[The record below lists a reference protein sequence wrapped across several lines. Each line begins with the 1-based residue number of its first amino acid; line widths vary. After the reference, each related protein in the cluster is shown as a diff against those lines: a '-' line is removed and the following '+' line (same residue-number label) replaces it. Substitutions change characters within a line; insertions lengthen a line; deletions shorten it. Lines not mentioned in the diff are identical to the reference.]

1 MLDNTKRVNVT
12 VSDRHLTRNAHMCYL
27 ISLRVAKFRNCKE
40 SSSITTD
47 KYHMIEQVRVNLS
60 DALQSSPNVKNLD
73 AIITDKRHMIQQV
86 HDFVISNLRKTS
98 DKAKCEDTIFCL
110 NTAAH
115 NHNVI
120 QPPT

>member
-1 MLDNTKRVNVT
+1 
-12 VSDRHLTRNAHMCYL
+12 
-27 ISLRVAKFRNCKE
+27 
-40 SSSITTD
+40 
-47 KYHMIEQVRVNLS
+47 MIEQVRVNLS

>member
-1 MLDNTKRVNVT
+1 
-12 VSDRHLTRNAHMCYL
+12 MCYL

>member
-1 MLDNTKRVNVT
+1 MHICATLSVG
-12 VSDRHLTRNAHMCYL
+12 C
-27 ISLRVAKFRNCKE
+27 VAKFCNCKE

-47 KYHMIEQVRVNLS
+47 KYHLIEQVRVNLS

-98 DKAKCEDTIFCL
+98 DKAKCEDTIF
-110 NTAAH
+110 
-115 NHNVI
+115 V
-120 QPPT
+120 